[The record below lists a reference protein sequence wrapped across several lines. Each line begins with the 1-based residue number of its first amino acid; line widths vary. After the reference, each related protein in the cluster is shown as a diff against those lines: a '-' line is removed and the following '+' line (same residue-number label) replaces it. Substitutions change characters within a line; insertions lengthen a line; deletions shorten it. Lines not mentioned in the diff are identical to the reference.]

1 MAEIP
6 KRPPSYIRIRTL
18 QSDAE
23 EMRQS
28 GGEINTGRI
37 LGKKME
43 DIEENRLAAEEA
55 IFEEKELPLNHGAS
69 SKKSKI
75 LPIIVVLIVVFLLG
89 AALTFFV
96 ILPKSRNSNPLIIPS
111 TTPQHSSLLKNFN
124 GEKTFLIISEDGLN
138 DFEKGLTQEFKKLD
152 ANQSKEIVFLKDANN
167 IYPANNFLRT
177 IYSNFPDMSL
187 TDIPD
192 FEKDFSLII
201 FQNELGENTIGYT
214 LKINDANL
222 ATFTLA
228 NIKTSFATAFERF
241 IEEHSSLLASQY
253 LENVGEPQKPFLGK
267 AVGPINTR
275 YLKFSTGKEFYYG
288 FYQSLLIIATSQETF
303 QKVLDFLLPKI

>member
-37 LGKKME
+37 LGQKME
-43 DIEENRLAAEEA
+43 DLESKLPIAEEA
-55 IFEEKELPLNHGAS
+55 IFEEKDATINQHET
-69 SKKSKI
+69 KKNKV
-75 LPIIVVLIVVFLLG
+75 LPIVIILIVVFLLG
-89 AALTFFV
+89 AAVMFLV
-96 ILPKSRNSNPLIIPS
+96 ILPKTKNSALATPS
-111 TTPQHSSLLKNFN
+111 ATPQYTSLLKNFS
-124 GEKTFLIISEDGLN
+124 GEKVFLILAQGLN
-138 DFEKGLTQEFKKLD
+138 DFEKGLTQEFKKLEPD
-152 ANQSKEIVFLKDANN
+152 QSKEIVFLKDASSA
-167 IYPANNFLRT
+167 YPANSFLRI
-177 IYSNFPDMSL
+177 IYSNFPEMNL

-192 FEKDFSLII
+192 FENNFSFII
-201 FQNELGENTIGYT
+201 FQNQLGENNIGYV

-228 NIKTSFATAFERF
+228 NLKTKFATAFEIF
-241 IEEHSSLLASQY
+241 IEEHFDLLASQY
-253 LENVGEPQKPFLGK
+253 LENAGEPQKPFLGK
-267 AVGPINTR
+267 AIGPLNAR

-288 FYQSLLIIATSQETF
+288 FYQNQLIIATSQGAF

>member
-37 LGKKME
+37 LGQKME
-43 DIEENRLAAEEA
+43 DLENNQPMAEEA
-55 IFEEKELPLNHGAS
+55 IFEEKDATINQHAT
-69 SKKSKI
+69 KKNKI
-75 LPIIVVLIVVFLLG
+75 LPIIIILIVVFLLG
-89 AALTFFV
+89 AAVMFLV
-96 ILPKSRNSNPLIIPS
+96 ILPKTKNSAL
-111 TTPQHSSLLKNFN
+111 TTPSATPQYTSLLKNFN
-124 GEKTFLIISEDGLN
+124 GEKIFLTLAEGLN
-138 DFEKGLTQEFKKLD
+138 DFEKGLTQEFKKLEP
-152 ANQSKEIVFLKDANN
+152 NQSKEIVFLKDASSA
-167 IYPANNFLRT
+167 YPANSFLRI
-177 IYSNFPDMSL
+177 IYSNFPEMNL

-192 FEKDFSLII
+192 FENNFSFII
-201 FQNELGENTIGYT
+201 FQNQLGENNIGYV

-222 ATFTLA
+222 ATFALA
-228 NIKTSFATAFERF
+228 NLKTKFATAFEIF
-241 IEEHSSLLASQY
+241 IEEHFDLLASQY
-253 LENVGEPQKPFLGK
+253 LENAGEAQKPFLGK
-267 AVGPINTR
+267 AIGPLNAR

-288 FYQSLLIIATSQETF
+288 FYQSQLIIATSQDTF